1 MTEGSSLPSAT
12 EVRQKDRELVLINAS
27 TQKRKETRNIPLKT
41 LGNPRNEVRRG
52 TEEKYAKTA
61 QPKKGNSVKR
71 NRNRE
76 DPSEHEITDV
86 EMNIEEKV
94 LRKVKKHY
102 RNMDCIV
109 VFRFKLIRNKSK
121 QY

>member
-1 MTEGSSLPSAT
+1 M
-12 EVRQKDRELVLINAS
+12 VLINAS
-27 TQKRKETRNIPLKT
+27 TPKRKETRNIPLTT

-76 DPSEHEITDV
+76 DPSEHDTTDD
-86 EMNIEEKV
+86 EGNIDEK
-94 LRKVKKHY
+94 
-102 RNMDCIV
+102 
-109 VFRFKLIRNKSK
+109 
-121 QY
+121 